1 MAGPKASFKN
11 GKKRSKTAPA
21 ALRFLGLGPGD
32 IDPGEATYAGSRVA
46 GASYVRIGQDRRQQ
60 RRLSRRQHRSA
71 VAEGIKAAGLRAEL
85 TAGPELGDIEVDFQ
99 NPGFRQDEVDP

>member
-1 MAGPKASFKN
+1 MTRLNASFKK

-21 ALRFLGLGPGD
+21 ALQFLGLGPDD

-46 GASYVRIGQDRRQQ
+46 GATQMRIGQDRRQQ

-71 VAEGIKAAGLRAEL
+71 MAEGVKAGGLRAEL
-85 TAGPELGDIEVDFQ
+85 TARPEFGDIEIDFH
-99 NPGFRQDEVDP
+99 